1 MKIWAIADL
10 HLGFSTGKWMD
21 VFGENWKD
29 HHRKVE
35 RAWRERVDARDVVLH
50 PGDFSWAMKASE
62 VREDLAW
69 LADLPGRKVLIKGN
83 HDYWWPSSRRK
94 LEELLPPG
102 VFAMKKT
109 ALLIDGVPLLGVR
122 GGDFHPRE
130 GQDFST
136 VEQRLKRE
144 RHELLLSVEACAAFE
159 GERRRPP
166 IAMFHYPPFPIGRS
180 ESVFTRIVEE
190 AGCDLCVY
198 GHLHTEAEWE
208 RVFRG
213 ERRGVSYRLVACD
226 ALGFAPL
233 LVAEA

>member
-1 MKIWAIADL
+1 
-10 HLGFSTGKWMD
+10 MD

-130 GQDFST
+130 GQDFPT

-144 RHELLLSVEACAAFE
+144 RHELLLSVEACATLE
-159 GERRRPP
+159 G
-166 IAMFHYPPFPIGRS
+166 
-180 ESVFTRIVEE
+180 
-190 AGCDLCVY
+190 D
-198 GHLHTEAEWE
+198 
-208 RVFRG
+208 
-213 ERRGVSYRLVACD
+213 RRGPAVQGVAWKGSSVEKGPGSLTRLCSTQ
-226 ALGFAPL
+226 
-233 LVAEA
+233 EAK